1 MRNPRLHSPIGTG
14 NPATHTLRRRRW
26 RKTIIE
32 TKILEDRITGK
43 IKPETE
49 QLDQTRLVPRAT
61 PARRGARDRPE
72 QSESTEGQRRRN
84 ESINRSRRRN
94 GTKSE
99 ESEKRK
105 RDEATRRARRRTP

>member
-26 RKTIIE
+26 RKTRIE

-43 IKPETE
+43 IKPDTE
-49 QLDQTRLVPRAT
+49 QLDQHRRAK
-61 PARRGARDRPE
+61 AAKRIN
-72 QSESTEGQRRRN
+72 Q
-84 ESINRSRRRN
+84 SINRSRRRN

-105 RDEATRRARRRTP
+105 RDEAARRARRRTPERKESQSARGEGRPVGAIY